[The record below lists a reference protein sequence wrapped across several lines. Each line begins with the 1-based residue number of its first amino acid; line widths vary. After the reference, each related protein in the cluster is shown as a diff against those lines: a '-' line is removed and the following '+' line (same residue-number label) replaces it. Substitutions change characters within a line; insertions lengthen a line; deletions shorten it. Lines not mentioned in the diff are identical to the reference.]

1 MQIFNNWDV
10 IAKGWYIACSSQEI
24 PKKKAKSLELCGQ
37 RIVIFLGEDGQVRA
51 LDAYCPHLGTD
62 FGNWRG

>member
-24 PKKKAKSLELCGQ
+24 PKKKAKSLELHSLSIRNSC
-37 RIVIFLGEDGQVRA
+37 
-51 LDAYCPHLGTD
+51 
-62 FGNWRG
+62 